1 MTPKTNKLANPF
13 RYIAGGRALWW
24 GVPAIAAGSVLLWSS
39 HMVQDSLIHF
49 TFARLPLWQVAA
61 WQSALWLLTALPLWT
76 AGTLLSRSR
85 VRLIDLLGTSALCQW
100 LITALCLPG
109 CLPPVRSALGDAAR
123 LFGNLPAAGAE
134 APATAIAA
142 TATEHFQSAA
152 GAWLLFDGVW
162 GLLFLTLYLLYLYR
176 AYALCCNL
184 SGAKAV
190 TSYIATMLA
199 ASIASRFLYA
209 WIY

>member
-1 MTPKTNKLANPF
+1 MTLKTNKLANPF

-109 CLPPVRSALGDAAR
+109 CLPPVRSALSDAAR
-123 LFGNLPAAGAE
+123 LFGNLPAAE
-134 APATAIAA
+134 APIAA
-142 TATEHFQSAA
+142 TATEHFRSAA
-152 GAWLLFDGVW
+152 GAWLLLDGVW
-162 GLLFLTLYLLYLYR
+162 SLLFLALYLLYLYR

-190 TSYIATMLA
+190 TSYAVTMLA
-199 ASIASRFLYA
+199 AGIASRFLYS